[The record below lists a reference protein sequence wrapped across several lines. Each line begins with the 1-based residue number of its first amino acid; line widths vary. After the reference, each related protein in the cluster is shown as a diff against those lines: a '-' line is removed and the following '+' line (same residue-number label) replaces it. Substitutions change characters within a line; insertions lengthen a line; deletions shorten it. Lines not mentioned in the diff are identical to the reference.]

1 MKKDNTMKTKLL
13 TALLTLS
20 ATVLMSPMVSA
31 ETPQPSKEQIKL
43 AKDKVKYKVFIP
55 KSYVL
60 FEAVEGDLNKDG
72 KADTALIVK
81 ATDPSKWVTDEN
93 RGKLDRNR
101 RGIIILLNQS
111 TKQKPN
117 QYTKYLQ
124 NLNCFSSENENGGIY
139 FPPELWVKIEKG
151 LLNIHYGHGRYGY
164 WDYLFRLQDQDMR
177 LIGYDASS
185 NHGSYIE
192 SEVSINFLTGRTI
205 YRKNTNK
212 DWEGDPKFK
221 ETVRKYP
228 VKPMY
233 LSKIKDFDEFDFG
246 VPVLNDES

>member
-1 MKKDNTMKTKLL
+1 MNIKLRQLLLIISTAFL
-13 TALLTLS
+13 TAPV
-20 ATVLMSPMVSA
+20 AYA

-124 NLNCFSSENENGGIY
+124 NLDCFSSENEEGGVY
-139 FPPELWVKIEKG
+139 FAPELWVEIKKG
-151 LLNIHYGHGRYGY
+151 LLDIHYAHGRYGY
-164 WDYLFRLQDQDMR
+164 WRYLFRLQDQDMR
-177 LIGYDASS
+177 LIGYDDS
-185 NHGSYIE
+185 NNFGPYIK
-192 SEVSINFLTGRTI
+192 SETSINFLTGRKVE
-205 YRKNTNK
+205 RKNINEEI
-212 DWEGDPKFK
+212 DDRDPKFK
-221 ETVRKYP
+221 ETWQSFDLEAI
-228 VKPMY
+228 Y
-233 LSKIKDFDEFDFG
+233 LSKIKDFDEIDFG
-246 VPVLNDES
+246 ITDVEN

>member
-1 MKKDNTMKTKLL
+1 MKTKLR
-13 TALLTLS
+13 TSILTLS
-20 ATVLMSPMVSA
+20 TILLIAPMVSA
-31 ETPQPSKEQIKL
+31 ETPQPTAEQFKL
-43 AKDKVKYKVFIP
+43 AKDQIKYKAFIP

-60 FEAVEGDLNKDG
+60 FDAVEGDLNKDG
-72 KADTALIVK
+72 KADTALIIK
-81 ATDPSKWVTDEN
+81 GTDPSKWVTDEN

-117 QYTKYLQ
+117 QYSKYLQ
-124 NLNCFSSENENGGIY
+124 NLDCFSSDNEESGVSHAPRLGVGI
-139 FPPELWVKIEKG
+139 KKG
-151 LLNIHYGHGRYGY
+151 LLDIYYADGRYGY
-164 WDYLFRLQDQDMR
+164 WRFLFRLQDQDMR
-177 LIGYDASS
+177 LIGYDGSS
-185 NHGSYIE
+185 NYGPYIE
-192 SEVSINFLTGRTI
+192 SEVSINFLTGRTV

-212 DWEGDPKFK
+212 SGEGDPKFK
-221 ETVRKYP
+221 ETIRKYP